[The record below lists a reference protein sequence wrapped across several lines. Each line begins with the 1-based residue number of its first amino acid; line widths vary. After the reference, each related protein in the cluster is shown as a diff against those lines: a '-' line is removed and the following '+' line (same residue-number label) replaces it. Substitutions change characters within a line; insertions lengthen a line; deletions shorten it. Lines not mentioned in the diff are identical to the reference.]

1 MKKKRVTQNYGSL
14 IGLGAKKNADEI
26 QEEEF
31 YKKNALPS
39 LSVYNQQGKAKI
51 PRPFSAVFEK
61 VTVESYREE

>member
-1 MKKKRVTQNYGSL
+1 MNF
-14 IGLGAKKNADEI
+14 KKNADEI

-39 LSVYNQQGKAKI
+39 LSVYNQEGKARQ

-61 VTVESYREE
+61 VTVEKYREEQIDEIE